1 VYLTDIPR
9 IPGSLAV
16 ILPLTEALRQR
27 NLIATGPLGSQ
38 NDRALG
44 LQRWNSQVS
53 RAQGAPLPVVV
64 SRICPRLPVMLVPAV
79 PAIGRSA
86 RGFP

>member
-53 RAQGAPLPVVV
+53 RAQGVNQHRSGTPLK
-64 SRICPRLPVMLVPAV
+64 SETSL
-79 PAIGRSA
+79 
-86 RGFP
+86 